1 MLKWE
6 NKTDTFD
13 EEQRYY
19 KNIYLEICEVYDEF
33 LEVSIFS
40 AMDGTFEI
48 YVSFGSLYGIVY
60 ADNEEAAYTL
70 FDKIKNELETE
81 YQKSKEPTDE
91 FIDTFAEKYNLC
103 LPNDIFCDFDIEDL
117 F

>member
-1 MLKWE
+1 M
-6 NKTDTFD
+6 
-13 EEQRYY
+13 
-19 KNIYLEICEVYDEF
+19 
-33 LEVSIFS
+33 
-40 AMDGTFEI
+40 
-48 YVSFGSLYGIVY
+48 
-60 ADNEEAAYTL
+60 

-81 YQKSKEPTDE
+81 YQKNKEPTDE